1 MEKIVLGRITAP
13 VGIKGEIRVYPYLEQ
28 ARFSDIKKVV
38 VESAGECDLQNVR
51 VNGKMLVVK
60 LSCCSDRNTAETL
73 RNREISLPEG
83 QKLDLGKDTYFVEDL
98 VGLKLCSVDGSAV
111 GTLKQVISR
120 PAQDLYEIEKQD
132 GGTFLLPAVKEF
144 ILDVDKDAGIMKV
157 KLPEGLTDL

>member
-28 ARFSDIKKVV
+28 ARFSDISKVV
-38 VESAGECDLQNVR
+38 VEGIGECELISVR
-51 VNGKMLVVK
+51 PNGSMLVVK

-83 QKLDLGKDTYFVEDL
+83 MELDLGEDTYYVEDL
-98 VGLKLCSVDGSAV
+98 VGLKLIGEDGAQV

-144 ILDVDKDAGIMKV
+144 ILDIDKASGIMKV

>member
-28 ARFSDIKKVV
+28 ARFSDISKVV
-38 VESAGECDLQNVR
+38 VEGVGECELLNVR
-51 VNGKMLVVK
+51 PNGNMLVVK
-60 LSCCSDRNTAETL
+60 LSCSSDRNTAETL
-73 RNREISLPEG
+73 RNREISLPKG
-83 QKLDLGKDTYFVEDL
+83 QELDLGADTYYVEDL
-98 VGLKLCSVDGSAV
+98 LGLKLRSEDGTDI

-144 ILDVDKDAGIMKV
+144 VLKIDKPSGTMMV
-157 KLPEGLTDL
+157 RLPEGLTDL